1 MLPPPA
7 IPAAFHR
14 RARLW
19 RAPTMKPMSALP
31 RLALALFLS
40 ALLGACSDS
49 ATPLVPR
56 PSGGDFVLQ
65 ASDGPLDTRSL
76 RGKVLLIYFGY
87 VNCPD
92 VCPVSIAAGAGALNA
107 LSPAERE
114 RTRMIMVSV
123 DPERDTPATLKTYV
137 AYFHPQMLGAVG
149 SAAETATVAKQ
160 FGAGYLR
167 QPTRPDG
174 GYAVDHSSQ
183 TYVVDREGRLVEMLS
198 LGTPSEKIAAAVR
211 KLL

>member
-1 MLPPPA
+1 
-7 IPAAFHR
+7 
-14 RARLW
+14 
-19 RAPTMKPMSALP
+19 MKPMSALP
-31 RLALALFLS
+31 RLVLALFAC
-40 ALLGACSDS
+40 ALLGACSDP
-49 ATPLVPR
+49 ATTVVPR
-56 PSGGDFVLQ
+56 PPGGDFVLQ
-65 ASDGPLDTRSL
+65 ASEGPLDSRAL
-76 RGKVLLIYFGY
+76 RGKVLLLYFGY

-123 DPERDTPATLKTYV
+123 DPERDTPAALKTYV

-149 SAAETATVAKQ
+149 SATETAVIAKQ
-160 FGAGYLR
+160 FGAGYVR

-174 GYAVDHSSQ
+174 SYAVDHSSQ
-183 TYVVDREGRLVEMLS
+183 TYLVDRDGQLVDMLP
-198 LGTPSEKIAAAVR
+198 LGTPPEKIAAAVR